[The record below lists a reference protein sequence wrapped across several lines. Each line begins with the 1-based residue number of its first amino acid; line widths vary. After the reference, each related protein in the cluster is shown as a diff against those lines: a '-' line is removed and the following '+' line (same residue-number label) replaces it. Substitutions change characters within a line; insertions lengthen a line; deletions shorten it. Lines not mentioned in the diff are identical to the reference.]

1 MRCSLAPVRGPL
13 AVACAA
19 ATALLTGCSPPAAEG
34 PIQPLPPAEG
44 RINPGL
50 GPEARPLSSGP
61 GYKGSP
67 SWSPGGDRVA
77 FIVDGYV
84 VDRTVDGERLTRW
97 TTKDFVATEV
107 EWTAD
112 GALTML
118 GGAEAAEGG
127 PGAVYRT
134 DSEMEGSL
142 GVEEIA
148 GGVLAMTPGPER
160 EDVVLALEAGPDES
174 AVALLRA
181 GRIERLYTGTV
192 PGTVTAASPSPDGER
207 VVLAVRPAGDGGP
220 SELHLFDLRTGRSS
234 RISELGDARSILG
247 APQWTDHGIYFVAG
261 AMPSPAD
268 DGEPLYELYRTAPA
282 QERPEPAPGVGEDF
296 IAGGAR
302 VSPRGD
308 RLAVVGRLNPKSP
321 LNLYVLNLRTRG
333 FDAVT
338 TNEDMEIKTGP
349 DDLAWSPAGT
359 SVAIVARGASS
370 GEPEVRAAPADELLD
385 AFYNLYEVPIST
397 QEPPAPEDPR

>member
-1 MRCSLAPVRGPL
+1 MRCSLPPVRGLLL
-13 AVACAA
+13 AALVILLTACAHP
-19 ATALLTGCSPPAAEG
+19 TTEG

-44 RINPGL
+44 RVNPGL

-67 SWSPGGDRVA
+67 SWSPGGERVA

-84 VDRTVDGERLTRW
+84 VDRTVDGELLTRW
-97 TTKDFVATEV
+97 TTKDFVAAEA

-112 GALTML
+112 GALNML
-118 GGAEAAEGG
+118 GGAAEGE

-134 DSEMEGSL
+134 DPEREGSL

-160 EDVVLALEAGPDES
+160 RDVALALEAGPEES

-181 GRIERLYTGTV
+181 GRIARLYTGRV
-192 PGTVTAASPSPDGER
+192 PGTVTAASPSPDGGR
-207 VVLAVRPAGDGGP
+207 VVLAVRPPGNPNGDGSPG
-220 SELHLFDLRTGRSS
+220 ELHLFDLRSGLS
-234 RISELGDARSILG
+234 RKISELEEGLTIYG

-261 AMPSPAD
+261 EMPSSSH
-268 DGEPLYELYRTAPA
+268 DGDPLYKLYRTPL
-282 QERPEPAPGVGEDF
+282 EPGEPEPAPGVGEDF
-296 IAGGAR
+296 TAGGAR
-302 VSPRGD
+302 VSPEGD

-321 LNLYVLNLRTRG
+321 LNLYVLNLNTG
-333 FDAVT
+333 NFDAVT

-397 QEPPAPEDPR
+397 PGPPEAQR

>member
-1 MRCSLAPVRGPL
+1 MRCRHPRLRGPL
-13 AVACAA
+13 LA
-19 ATALLTGCSPPAAEG
+19 ALLILLAGCTHPAAEGG

-44 RINPGL
+44 LVNPGL

-97 TTKDFVATEV
+97 TTKDFVAAEA

-112 GALTML
+112 GALNVL
-118 GGAEAAEGG
+118 GGVGAPEGE
-127 PGAVYRT
+127 PAAVYRT
-134 DSEMEGSL
+134 DPEQEGSL

-160 EDVVLALEAGPDES
+160 RDVVLILEAGPDES

-181 GRIERLYTGTV
+181 GRIERLYTGRV
-192 PGTVTAASPSPDGER
+192 PGTVTAASPSPDGDR
-207 VVLAVRPAGDGGP
+207 VVLAVRPPGNPNGEGGP
-220 SELHLFDLRTGRSS
+220 AELHLFDLRSGLSRRISTLEEGRS
-234 RISELGDARSILG
+234 IYG
-247 APQWTDHGIYFVAG
+247 APQWTDRGIYFVAG
-261 AMPSPAD
+261 TMPSPSD
-268 DGEPLYELYRTAPA
+268 DGDPLYKLYRTSVE
-282 QERPEPAPGVGEDF
+282 QGEPEPAPGVGEDF
-296 IAGGAR
+296 TAGGAR
-302 VSPRGD
+302 VSPGGN
-308 RLAVVGRLNPKSP
+308 RLAVVGRLNPNSP
-321 LNLYVLNLRTRG
+321 LNLYVLNLKTG
-333 FDAVT
+333 NFDAMT

-385 AFYNLYEVPIST
+385 AFYNLYEVPISK
-397 QEPPAPEDPR
+397 PAPPEAQR

>member
-1 MRCSLAPVRGPL
+1 MRCSLSPARGL
-13 AVACAA
+13 LAACAVA
-19 ATALLTGCSPPAAEG
+19 TVLLTGCTHPTAG
-34 PIQPLPPAEG
+34 GTIQPLPPTEG

-50 GPEARPLSSGP
+50 GSGARPLSSGP

-97 TTKDFVATEV
+97 TTKDFVAAEA

-112 GALTML
+112 GSLNML
-118 GGAEAAEGG
+118 GGAAEGE
-127 PGAVYRT
+127 PRAVYRA
-134 DSEMEGSL
+134 DSERGSSL

-148 GGVLAMTPGPER
+148 SGVLAMSPGPER
-160 EDVVLALEAGPDES
+160 EDVVLALEAGPNAS

-192 PGTVTAASPSPDGER
+192 PGTVTAASPAPDGDR
-207 VVLAVRPAGDGGP
+207 VVLAVRPPGDGGP
-220 SELHLFDLRTGRSS
+220 GELHLFDLRTGRS
-234 RISELGDARSILG
+234 RKISELEDDRSIFG
-247 APQWTDHGIYFVAG
+247 APQWTDRGIYFVAG

-268 DGEPLYELYRTAPA
+268 DGDPLYDLYRTAP
-282 QERPEPAPGVGEDF
+282 EPGKPEPAPGVGEDF

-302 VSPRGD
+302 VSPGGD
-308 RLAVVGRLNPKSP
+308 RLAVIGRLNPKSP
-321 LNLYVLNLRTRG
+321 LNLYVLNLRTGG

-349 DDLAWSPAGT
+349 DDLAGSPAGT

-385 AFYNLYEVPIST
+385 AFYNLYEVPISMPG
-397 QEPPAPEDPR
+397 PPEAQR

>member
-1 MRCSLAPVRGPL
+1 MRGLLLA
-13 AVACAA
+13 ACATVA
-19 ATALLTGCSPPAAEG
+19 VLLAGCAHPAAED

-44 RINPGL
+44 RVNPGL
-50 GPEARPLSSGP
+50 GPDARPLSSGP

-97 TTKDFVATEV
+97 TTKDFVAAEA

-112 GALTML
+112 GALNML
-118 GGAEAAEGG
+118 GGVEAVEGK

-134 DSEMEGSL
+134 DSKEGSL
-142 GVEEIA
+142 GVEEMA
-148 GGVLAMTPGPER
+148 EKVLAMTPGPER
-160 EDVVLALEAGPDES
+160 KDFVLALEAGTDES

-181 GRIERLYTGTV
+181 GRMERVYTGTV
-192 PGTVTAASPSPDGER
+192 PGTVTAASPSPDGDR
-207 VVLAVRPAGDGGP
+207 VALAVRPPGESRSG
-220 SELHLFDLRTGRSS
+220 ELHVFDLRSGEARK
-234 RISELGDARSILG
+234 ISDLEDDRSILG
-247 APQWTDHGIYFVAG
+247 APQWTERGIYFVAG
-261 AMPSPAD
+261 TMSSPAD
-268 DGEPLYELYRTAPA
+268 DGEPLYDLYRTEP
-282 QERPEPAPGVGEDF
+282 EPGEPEPAPGVGEDF
-296 IAGGAR
+296 VAGGAR
-302 VSPRGD
+302 VSPEGD

-321 LNLYVLNLRTRG
+321 LNLYVLNLTTG
-333 FDAVT
+333 NLDAVT

-359 SVAIVARGASS
+359 SVAIVARGDSS

-397 QEPPAPEDPR
+397 PEPPEAQ

>member
-1 MRCSLAPVRGPL
+1 MRCSLPAVRGLLL
-13 AVACAA
+13 AALV
-19 ATALLTGCSPPAAEG
+19 ALLAGCTHQAMEEG
-34 PIQPLPPAEG
+34 PIQPLPPTEG

-67 SWSPGGDRVA
+67 SWSSGGDRVA

-97 TTKDFVATEV
+97 TTKDFVATEA

-112 GALTML
+112 GALNVL
-118 GGAEAAEGG
+118 GGAGATVGE

-134 DSEMEGSL
+134 DPEKEGSL

-148 GGVLAMTPGPER
+148 AGALAMSPGPER
-160 EDVVLALEAGPDES
+160 KDVVLVLEAGPDES
-174 AVALLRA
+174 AVALLRED
-181 GRIERLYTGTV
+181 RIERLYTGMV
-192 PGTVTAASPSPDGER
+192 RGTVTAASPSPDGDR
-207 VVLAVRPAGDGGP
+207 VVLAVRPPGGGGP
-220 SELHLFDLRTGRSS
+220 AELHLFDLRSGMS
-234 RISELGDARSILG
+234 RKISALEKGQSIYG
-247 APQWTDHGIYFVAG
+247 APQWTDRGIYFVAG
-261 AMPSPAD
+261 ETSSSS
-268 DGEPLYELYRTAPA
+268 DGGDPLYKLYRTSP
-282 QERPEPAPGVGEDF
+282 EPGEPEPAPGVGEDF

-302 VSPRGD
+302 VSPGGN
-308 RLAVVGRLNPKSP
+308 RLAVVGRLNPNSP
-321 LNLYVLNLRTRG
+321 LNLYVLNLKTG
-333 FDAVT
+333 HFDAVT

-370 GEPEVRAAPADELLD
+370 GEPEVRAAPADALLD

-397 QEPPAPEDPR
+397 PGPPESQR

>member
-1 MRCSLAPVRGPL
+1 MILLAG
-13 AVACAA
+13 CAR
-19 ATALLTGCSPPAAEG
+19 PAEEG
-34 PIQPLPPAEG
+34 PIQPLPPTEG

-97 TTKDFVATEV
+97 TTKDFVAAEA
-107 EWTAD
+107 EWTDD
-112 GALTML
+112 GALNML
-118 GGAEAAEGG
+118 GGAGAFEGE

-134 DSEMEGSL
+134 DPEKEGSL
-142 GVEEIA
+142 GVEEVA
-148 GGVLAMTPGPER
+148 AGVLAMAPGPER
-160 EDVVLALEAGPDES
+160 EDVVLVLEAGPEES

-181 GRIERLYTGTV
+181 GRIERLYTGRV
-192 PGTVTAASPSPDGER
+192 RGAVTAASSSPDGDR
-207 VVLAVRPAGDGGP
+207 VVLAVRPPGNPDGDGGP
-220 SELHLFDLRTGRSS
+220 AELHLFDLRSGLS
-234 RISELGDARSILG
+234 RKISTLEEGWSIYG
-247 APQWTDHGIYFVAG
+247 APQWTNHGIYFVAG
-261 AMPSPAD
+261 EMPSSSD
-268 DGEPLYELYRTAPA
+268 DGDPLYKLYRTSPQAG
-282 QERPEPAPGVGEDF
+282 EPEPAPGVGKDF
-296 IAGGAR
+296 TAGGAR
-302 VSPRGD
+302 VSPGGD
-308 RLAVVGRLNPKSP
+308 RLAVVGRLNPNSP
-321 LNLYVLNLRTRG
+321 LNLYVLNLKTG
-333 FDAVT
+333 HFDAVT

-385 AFYNLYEVPIST
+385 AFYNLYEIPIST
-397 QEPPAPEDPR
+397 PGPPEAQR

>member
-1 MRCSLAPVRGPL
+1 MRCSPPPVRGL
-13 AVACAA
+13 LVAACAA
-19 ATALLTGCSPPAAEG
+19 ATVLLAGCAPPAAEE
-34 PIQPLPPAEG
+34 PIQPLPPTEG
-44 RINPGL
+44 RVNPGL

-97 TTKDFVATEV
+97 TTKDFVAAEA
-107 EWTAD
+107 EWTSD

-118 GGAEAAEGG
+118 GGAGVAEGR

-134 DSEMEGSL
+134 DSEREGSL

-148 GGVLAMTPGPER
+148 AGVLAMTPGSER

-174 AVALLRA
+174 AIALLRT

-192 PGTVTAASPSPDGER
+192 PGTVTAASPSPDGDR
-207 VVLAVRPAGDGGP
+207 VVLAVRPPGDGDP
-220 SELHLFDLRTGRSS
+220 RELHLFDLRTGGSR
-234 RISELGDARSILG
+234 RISELEDDRSILG
-247 APQWTDHGIYFVAG
+247 APQWTDRGIYFVAG
-261 AMPSPAD
+261 ARPSPAD
-268 DGEPLYELYRTAPA
+268 DGEPLSDLYRTAP
-282 QERPEPAPGVGEDF
+282 EPGEPEPAPGVGEDF

-302 VSPRGD
+302 VSPGGD

-321 LNLYVLNLRTRG
+321 LNLYVLNLRTGG

-359 SVAIVARGASS
+359 SVAIVARGVSS
-370 GEPEVRAAPADELLD
+370 GEPEVRAAPADKLLD
-385 AFYNLYEVPIST
+385 AFYNLYEVPITT
-397 QEPPAPEDPR
+397 QEPPGAPR

>member
-1 MRCSLAPVRGPL
+1 MRCSPPPVRGLL
-13 AVACAA
+13 AAACAA
-19 ATALLTGCSPPAAEG
+19 VTVLLAGCAPPAAEG
-34 PIQPLPPAEG
+34 PIQPLPPNEG
-44 RINPGL
+44 RVNPGL

-77 FIVDGYV
+77 YIVDGYV
-84 VDRTVDGERLTRW
+84 VDRAVHSERLTRW
-97 TTKDFVATEV
+97 TTKDFVAAEA

-118 GGAEAAEGG
+118 AGAGSAEGA

-134 DSEMEGSL
+134 DLEREGSL

-148 GGVLAMTPGPER
+148 AGVLAMTPGPER

-192 PGTVTAASPSPDGER
+192 PGTVTAASPSPDGDR
-207 VVLAVRPAGDGGP
+207 VVLAVRPPGDGGP
-220 SELHLFDLRTGRSS
+220 RELYLFDLLTGRSS
-234 RISELGDARSILG
+234 RISELEDDRSILG
-247 APQWTDHGIYFVAG
+247 APQWTDRGIYFVAG

-268 DGEPLYELYRTAPA
+268 DGEPLYELYRTAPKPG
-282 QERPEPAPGVGEDF
+282 EPEPAPGVGEDF

-302 VSPRGD
+302 VSPGGD

-321 LNLYVLNLRTRG
+321 LNLYVLNLRTED
-333 FDAVT
+333 FHAVT

-385 AFYNLYEVPIST
+385 AFYNLYEVPITT
-397 QEPPAPEDPR
+397 QEPPGAPR

>member
-1 MRCSLAPVRGPL
+1 MRCSTPPVRGLIL
-13 AVACAA
+13 AALVILLSGCAH
-19 ATALLTGCSPPAAEG
+19 PAAEKL
-34 PIQPLPPAEG
+34 IQPLPPTEG

-50 GPEARPLSSGP
+50 GPDARPLSSGP

-77 FIVDGYV
+77 FVVDGYV

-97 TTKDFVATEV
+97 TTKDFVAAEA

-112 GALTML
+112 GALNML
-118 GGAEAAEGG
+118 GGVGVTEGE

-134 DSEMEGSL
+134 DPEREGSL

-148 GGVLAMTPGPER
+148 AGVLAMTPGPER
-160 EDVVLALEAGPDES
+160 RDVVLALEAGPDES

-181 GRIERLYTGTV
+181 GRIERLYTGRV
-192 PGTVTAASPSPDGER
+192 PGTVTAASPSPDGDR
-207 VVLAVRPAGDGGP
+207 VVLAVRPPGDG
-220 SELHLFDLRTGRSS
+220 SSAELHLFDLRSGLSRKISGLEDGRS
-234 RISELGDARSILG
+234 IYG
-247 APQWTDHGIYFVAG
+247 APQWTDRGIYFVAG
-261 AMPSPAD
+261 AMPSQSN
-268 DGEPLYELYRTAPA
+268 DGDPLYKLYRTAP
-282 QERPEPAPGVGEDF
+282 EPGEPEPAPGVGEDF

-302 VSPRGD
+302 VSPGGD
-308 RLAVVGRLNPKSP
+308 RLAVVGRFNPNSP
-321 LNLYVLNLRTRG
+321 LNLYVLNLKTG
-333 FDAVT
+333 SLDAVT

-370 GEPEVRAAPADELLD
+370 GEPEVRAASADELLD
-385 AFYNLYEVPIST
+385 AFYNLYEVPIT
-397 QEPPAPEDPR
+397 TPGPPEAPR

>member
-1 MRCSLAPVRGPL
+1 MRCSLPPARGLL
-13 AVACAA
+13 AAACAA
-19 ATALLTGCSPPAAEG
+19 TILLSGCTHPAAEGG

-44 RINPGL
+44 RVNPGL

-97 TTKDFVATEV
+97 TTKDFVAAEA

-118 GGAEAAEGG
+118 GGAGAAEGG

-134 DSEMEGSL
+134 DTEREGSL

-148 GGVLAMTPGPER
+148 GGVLAMAPGPGG
-160 EDVVLALEAGPDES
+160 EDLVLALEAGPEES
-174 AVALLRA
+174 TVALLRA

-207 VVLAVRPAGDGGP
+207 VVLAVRPPGDDDP
-220 SELHLFDLRTGRSS
+220 RELHLFDLRTGRSGM
-234 RISELGDARSILG
+234 ISELEDGRSILG

-261 AMPSPAD
+261 APPSPAD
-268 DGEPLYELYRTAPA
+268 DGEPLYELYRTAP
-282 QERPEPAPGVGEDF
+282 EPGRPEPAPGVGEDF

-302 VSPRGD
+302 VSPEGD

-321 LNLYVLNLRTRG
+321 LNLYVLNLRTGG
-333 FDAVT
+333 FDPVT

-359 SVAIVARGASS
+359 SVVIVARGASS

-397 QEPPAPEDPR
+397 QKPPEAPR

>member
-1 MRCSLAPVRGPL
+1 MRCNPPPVRGLL
-13 AVACAA
+13 AAECAA
-19 ATALLTGCSPPAAEG
+19 TIVLSGCTHPAAEEG

-44 RINPGL
+44 RVNPGL

-77 FIVDGYV
+77 FIMDGYV
-84 VDRTVDGERLTRW
+84 VDRSVDGERLTRW
-97 TTKDFVATEV
+97 TTKDFVAAEA

-112 GALTML
+112 GTLTML
-118 GGAEAAEGG
+118 GGAGAAEGA

-134 DSEMEGSL
+134 DSEEEGSL

-148 GGVLAMTPGPER
+148 YGVLAMTPGPER
-160 EDVVLALEAGPDES
+160 EDVVLALEAGPEES
-174 AVALLRA
+174 AIALLRA

-192 PGTVTAASPSPDGER
+192 PGPVTAVSPSPDGER
-207 VVLAVRPAGDGGP
+207 VVLAVRPPGGGGP
-220 SELHLFDLRTGRSS
+220 GELHLFDLRTGQSS
-234 RISELGDARSILG
+234 RISTLEDDRSILG
-247 APQWTDHGIYFVAG
+247 APQWTDRGIYFVAG
-261 AMPSPAD
+261 AMPAPGD
-268 DGEPLYELYRTAPA
+268 DGEPLYKLYRTAP
-282 QERPEPAPGVGEDF
+282 EPGEPEPAPGVGEDF

-302 VSPRGD
+302 VSPGGN

-321 LNLYVLNLRTRG
+321 LNLYVLNLRTGG

-370 GEPEVRAAPADELLD
+370 GEPEVHAAPADELLD
-385 AFYNLYEVPIST
+385 AFYNLYEIPITT
-397 QEPPAPEDPR
+397 QEPPEAPR